1 MPVRVLMS
9 AAAQAGAAESIARI
23 FAGRPHAFVSPGQDA
38 DLAFVSRDVTGL
50 STKHVV
56 LPETQ
61 RFYDAMLSAPSLRWV
76 HVHSA
81 GADRPV
87 YGELLQRGIRLSTSS
102 GANAEVVVQTALAG
116 ILALAR
122 RLPQLMEA
130 QHRREWTPLIGAA
143 LPRDLAGQTALVV
156 GWGPIGQGIAALLRA
171 LGVAIAVARSSDAPA
186 GADVETARYEEID
199 RLLPRA
205 DWLILACPLSP
216 RTTGL
221 IDAARIGLLPAGAHV
236 VNVARGAVL
245 DEAALLA
252 ALASGRIAGAHLDVF
267 AHEPLAAD
275 SPLWSAANVIV
286 TPHSA
291 GHSDG
296 NEARVR
302 AAFLANLR
310 RWLAGDALLHE
321 VDAISSP

>member
-9 AAAQAGAAESIARI
+9 GAAQAAAGESIARV
-23 FAGRPHAFVSPGQDA
+23 FAGRPHAFVSPGADA

-61 RFYDAMLSAPSLRWV
+61 RFYDALLSAPSLRWV

-87 YGELLQRGIRLSTSS
+87 YCELLQRGIRLSTSS

-116 ILALAR
+116 ILALTR

-130 QHRREWTPLIGAA
+130 QRRHEWAPLIGAA

-171 LGVAIAVARSSDAPA
+171 LGVGVAVARSSDAPA
-186 GADVETARYEEID
+186 GADIETARYEEID

-216 RTTGL
+216 RTTSL
-221 IDAARIGLLPAGAHV
+221 IDAARIGLLPPGAHV

-245 DEAALLA
+245 DEAALIA
-252 ALASGRIAGAHLDVF
+252 ALASGRIAGAHLDAF

-275 SPLWSAANVIV
+275 SPLWGAANVIV

-296 NEARVR
+296 NEERVR